1 MNIVKVG
8 INNSQYINILLKG
21 PLRSICPFRIYIKWL
36 LWGEKMYT
44 VSFGMTNN
52 TFFVV
57 GGHLLK
63 EEALTVLINQKFVSE
78 EEIICVKHC
87 HQIDVV
93 NDEVVRT
100 PATMVELADS
110 PIV

>member
-1 MNIVKVG
+1 MACVFQK
-8 INNSQYINILLKG
+8 
-21 PLRSICPFRIYIKWL
+21 
-36 LWGEKMYT
+36 WGEKMYT

-57 GGHLLK
+57 GGHISK
-63 EEALTVLINQKFVSE
+63 EDALQVLVDQGFVSE
-78 EEIICVKHC
+78 GEVTDVKHC

-93 NDEVVRT
+93 NDEIVRT

-110 PIV
+110 LNAR